1 MSIFAKIERLE
12 KNPEISPKRNFSQ
25 NPAIFWF
32 FKKITDFLW
41 TNQNG
46 VTIGTYTSRRKAR
59 PARIC
64 SQQSQLFNAEKT
76 NVVRLVSVQVL
87 TKTNNAF
94 LENKISFCNFFLSHK
109 KIKQCSKFRA
119 IIIFDLRYDKRCPRG
134 YR

>member
-1 MSIFAKIERLE
+1 MSIFAKSGRVE
-12 KNPEISPKRNFSQ
+12 KNPQISPKRHFSQ

-32 FKKITDFLW
+32 FKKITDFLG

-76 NVVRLVSVQVL
+76 NAVRLV
-87 TKTNNAF
+87 
-94 LENKISFCNFFLSHK
+94 
-109 KIKQCSKFRA
+109 
-119 IIIFDLRYDKRCPRG
+119 
-134 YR
+134 